1 MKLPEDIVA
10 QLDKDFGPDAPS
22 VKALFDAYGVSIPE
36 PARVVRCVIFLARRD
51 ASRVP
56 SLLEA
61 ARGDYRDVIFWAE
74 YRDHAASHPKRLR
87 DFSKPFLH
95 AARKRK

>member
-1 MKLPEDIVA
+1 
-10 QLDKDFGPDAPS
+10 
-22 VKALFDAYGVSIPE
+22 
-36 PARVVRCVIFLARRD
+36 VIFLAQRD

-61 ARGDYRDVIFWAE
+61 ARDDYRDVILWAE
-74 YRDHAASHPKRLR
+74 YRDHAASNPKRLR